1 MKSDRQLVRWYQK
14 YNRLYFDSRLPDAF
28 VWYEVPAG
36 AYADCDIVDGVW
48 RIRINPSLAGWQQLA
63 KFTLLHEQVHIKLHP
78 YRNHGKK
85 FNSEMLKL
93 AEAGAFN
100 DLW

>member
-14 YNRLYFDSRLPDAF
+14 YNRLYFGGQLPDAY

-36 AYADCDIVDGVW
+36 AYADCNLVEGVW
-48 RIRINPSLAGWQQLA
+48 RVRINPALAGWPQIAQW
-63 KFTLLHEQVHIKLHP
+63 TLLHEQVHIKLHP
-78 YRNHGKK
+78 YKKHGKR
-85 FNSEMLKL
+85 FDIEMLRL
-93 AEAGAFN
+93 AHEGAFD